1 MPLTQILVNT
11 SFVLPLEK
19 YIDVFYMRKTGKVRK
34 TRKNKRPLT
43 DWNLFVMKVKKAN
56 PNMTF
61 KQVLKKASIDRKK
74 GKM

>member
-1 MPLTQILVNT
+1 
-11 SFVLPLEK
+11 
-19 YIDVFYMRKTGKVRK
+19 MRKTGKVRK

-43 DWNLFVMKVKKAN
+43 EWNLFVMKVKKAN